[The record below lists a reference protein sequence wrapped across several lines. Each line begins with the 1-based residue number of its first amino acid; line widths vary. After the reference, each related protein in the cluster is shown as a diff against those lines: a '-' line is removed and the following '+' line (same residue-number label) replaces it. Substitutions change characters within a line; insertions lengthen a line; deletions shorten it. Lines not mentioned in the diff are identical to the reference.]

1 MPNNL
6 SIPPL
11 DFDMWPV
18 ARCDALQEDAL
29 LIAMRQWRR
38 VLLKIER
45 IIASV
50 KRLIS
55 RKTDQRIRAKK
66 AVYSPCK
73 TVRIYQVRRHADG
86 IYIFYN
92 NVLENGVYY
101 KNIMNFDKKQV
112 ILVISLNR
120 RKKNQ
125 VRHTAAV
132 VCQWIQ
138 AVNKF

>member
-1 MPNNL
+1 
-6 SIPPL
+6 
-11 DFDMWPV
+11 
-18 ARCDALQEDAL
+18 
-29 LIAMRQWRR
+29 MRQWRR

-73 TVRIYQVRRHADG
+73 TVRIYQVRRHADE

-92 NVLENGVYY
+92 NVLENGVYF

-112 ILVISLNR
+112 ILVI
-120 RKKNQ
+120 
-125 VRHTAAV
+125 TA
-132 VCQWIQ
+132 
-138 AVNKF
+138 